1 MKTIGIQIKSNEA
14 IMVVLAKDTDGNITQ
29 MDTSA
34 KFKIDDHM
42 QQEQVRQFREQVSSF
57 FDSVNPDKVGILV
70 RNPNA
75 KGQMTPSPISFKLE
89 GIIQLNDKKEIGLIW
104 KKTLNAFFKKN
115 EKMMNAEKIYQS
127 EAFDV
132 AYYLINQ

>member
-14 IMVVLAKDTDGNITQ
+14 IMVVLSKDKDGNITQ
-29 MDTSA
+29 LDTSA

-42 QQEQVRQFREQVSSF
+42 EQEQVKQFRDQINSF
-57 FDSVNPDKVGILV
+57 FDSVKPDKIGILV

-75 KGQMTPSPISFKLE
+75 KGQMAPSPISFKLE
-89 GIIQLNDKKEIGLIW
+89 SVMQLYEKKDIELIW
-104 KKTLNAFFKKN
+104 KKTLNAFFNKN
-115 EKMMNAEKIYQS
+115 EKTLNAAKIYQS
-127 EAFDV
+127 EAFEV